1 MKYDLLR
8 EYLLEVRLLLVY
20 LILLSLIFNLLS
32 KLTNFAENYNLFV
45 KIELIIVGKT
55 DADWIKQGFE
65 VYQKR
70 LSHYITFNTSIIPDL
85 KNRKNLSEDQ
95 QKDQEGNLIL
105 KQLQTSDFVI
115 LLDENGKQFD
125 SVQFSDLL
133 QKKMNSGIKRLVFII
148 GGPYGFSSELYQK
161 ADQKISL
168 SKMTFSHQMVR
179 PFFVEQL
186 YRAFSILNNEPYHHQ

>member
-1 MKYDLLR
+1 M
-8 EYLLEVRLLLVY
+8 
-20 LILLSLIFNLLS
+20 I
-32 KLTNFAENYNLFV
+32 NFAENYNLFV

-55 DADWIKQGFE
+55 DAEWIKEGFD

-70 LSHYITFNTSIIPDL
+70 LSHYINFNTTIISDL
-85 KNRKNLSEDQ
+85 RNRKNLTDKQ
-95 QKDQEGNLIL
+95 QKDQEGILIL
-105 KQLQTSDFVI
+105 KHLQTSDFVI
-115 LLDENGKQFD
+115 LLDEKGKQID
-125 SVQFSDLL
+125 SIQFSDFL
-133 QKKMNSGIKRLVFII
+133 QKKMNSGIKRLVFVI

-186 YRAFSILNNEPYHHQ
+186 YRAFSILNNEPYHHH